1 MKTILTLDP
10 ATIDPDPKGRI
21 GLFFPAKAAALG
33 LLMKQKGQN
42 DPIKVVKLATK
53 STKHDYG
60 KVTTNYA
67 WRAVTGRHRLE
78 GCLRE
83 GLQIQA
89 IEVAGTAA
97 ELLGIQKSENLD
109 RRDLEPLEHSMFV
122 RVVAD
127 EAKNAVLE
135 KHGVASLDALGGLSR
150 ANRVQFSEMEK
161 ADEFA
166 DVTVDNLST
175 AFGWKEETAKALG
188 LDPKSLQRALRIHR
202 LIVEPF
208 HDLIDVFKDHP
219 VAKVRDSLLKICA
232 IADEP
237 TRRKVVEC
245 LCAGPTDLGYAFA
258 HCGLS
263 PEKAEPEPYRKF
275 SGQIMGGW
283 SRLNTAQQRRFIPEF
298 VSQLTPAQ
306 RSFLRDELNQKEDGQ

>member
-1 MKTILTLDP
+1 MKTILTLD
-10 ATIDPDPKGRI
+10 AFTIDPDEKGRI

-33 LLMKQKGQN
+33 LLMKQNGQN

-53 STKHDYG
+53 STKHADG
-60 KVTTNYA
+60 KVTTSYP
-67 WRAVTGRHRLE
+67 WRVVTGRHRLE

-83 GLQIQA
+83 GLQVQA
-89 IEVAGTAA
+89 IEVVGTAI
-97 ELLGIQKSENLD
+97 ELLGIQKSENLE

-127 EAKNAVLE
+127 EARNALLE
-135 KHGVASLDALGGLSR
+135 KHGVTSDKALGGLSK
-150 ANRVQFSEMEK
+150 ANRAQFSEAEK

-166 DVTVDNLST
+166 EATADNLST

-245 LCAGPTDLGYAFA
+245 LCAGPTDLGCAFA
-258 HCGLS
+258 HCSLS

-275 SGQIMGGW
+275 SGQIIGGW

-306 RSFLRDELNQKEDGQ
+306 RFFLRDELNQKEDGQ